1 MLTVLILSLFHV
13 SFRSFHQ
20 CPKQSWWHW
29 VGITIASRTSECF
42 TYSYLFFTSS
52 CINQDSRVYAMW
64 RIRPP
69 NLTRLSQYN
78 LPHPSCRFQH
88 RRNCAE
94 PVALTRRSAG
104 IEIDCCSV
112 TSQLPQM
119 SKPSRLGGAGDSS
132 WTRGSEQQRCI
143 CFGSKVCKAVSAS
156 SVVISFLSGL
166 LRPWVE
172 LTDSKTFRC
181 FQAAELLQHSLMSD

>member
-1 MLTVLILSLFHV
+1 MLTVLTLSLFRV

-42 TYSYLFFTSS
+42 TYSCFFFFLQVPVLIKTAGFMLCEELDLQISLDYLNTIYLSS
-52 CINQDSRVYAMW
+52 HADVNIEGAV
-64 RIRPP
+64 
-69 NLTRLSQYN
+69 LSWS
-78 LPHPSCRFQH
+78 LWPD
-88 RRNCAE
+88 
-94 PVALTRRSAG
+94 RSAG
-104 IEIDCCSV
+104 KEIDCCSV

-119 SKPSRLGGAGDSS
+119 SKPSRLGGARDSS

-143 CFGSKVCKAVSAS
+143 CFGSKVCKALSAS
-156 SVVISFLSGL
+156 SVAVSFLSGL

-172 LTDSKTFRC
+172 LTDSKIPRY
-181 FQAAELLQHSLMSD
+181 S